1 MLIGMKPEEIREA
14 RKKLGLTQTEFAK
27 VLGLQTNSTISLM
40 ESGRSQITPT
50 AVLLIE
56 AYLSGYRNSTWPKD
70 KL

>member
-27 VLGLQTNSTISLM
+27 VLGLQTHSGITNL
-40 ESGRSQITPT
+40 EAGRSHITGT